1 MTITTHTA
9 ADAKLSTI
17 AYPVDQVWRVLPG
30 VLDSLGIP
38 VSLSDPAK
46 HLIGN
51 DGLNLR
57 RRLGNTTLDRFID
70 CGNTQGSPSANSYEV
85 HLAVRT
91 TVSPDPAGSV
101 LSTTVVAM
109 GRPVSFSGDYV
120 RCSSTGALESR
131 IADGARARL
140 RR

>member
-1 MTITTHTA
+1 VAITIHNA
-9 ADAKLSTI
+9 SDAKVSTL

-38 VSLSDPAK
+38 ITVSDAAK

-51 DGLNLR
+51 EGLNLR
-57 RRLGNTTLDRFID
+57 RRLGNTNLDRFID
-70 CGNTQGSPSANSYEV
+70 CGNTQGAPSATTYDV

-91 TVSPDPAGSV
+91 TVSADPAGST
-101 LSTTVVAM
+101 LSTTVSAM
-109 GRPVSFSGDYV
+109 AKPVSFSGDYV
-120 RCSSTGALESR
+120 RCSSTGVLESR
-131 IADGARARL
+131 IADGVRTRL